1 MVKSIVKCT
10 AIVFGLSTVQAM
22 AASQD
27 LQQLQQSVK
36 KAAETK
42 LSENATTQVSGK
54 TLSLMEAVKIA
65 LTSSPTIL
73 TQKLAT
79 DSAAASVRMEKG
91 AFDPTAYT
99 AASTGRISV
108 PNISYDRPIYEGLA
122 FLSRG
127 DVNWVAGISKNTR
140 YGISGDF
147 SVMVYRKDPIN
158 YDKPDITTSNQSL
171 VNFKLNIP
179 LLQGRGTT
187 SAAAGEQ
194 SAQLNYEASTLELRH
209 AIAVTVY
216 QAIAAY
222 WDYKTAVE
230 ALKVTQASEA
240 RVKSWLDNTET
251 HLKQTGK
258 LEEIEKQH
266 QGEINS
272 LIAYEADKK
281 SATIAA
287 REQVKQAQ
295 DNLAIALGIPFDQF
309 AKVGL
314 PNDEFPKNVS
324 DKQLN
329 DLTLITRWSTLALDG
344 RLDLQAAKLR
354 QQAAQ
359 VLLAKA
365 RRDVL
370 PKLDLQLA
378 VGYHG
383 LSEGAD
389 FDRFPKS
396 LTEQIYGPDT
406 SVGLNFMYPI
416 GNNTARGMLDQA
428 QANYQQT
435 VIQTNELARNI
446 KSQINLNIAALQRR
460 VSEAN
465 MTEKAVKF
473 YQPSLDNL
481 RKQAESSMI
490 AQTSGKPSS
499 TSAPSNLEILMG
511 LTDLEDKLTTATNQ
525 HLMAQAELAKAIAAT
540 RLNTG
545 LLISLQ
551 HDENQININE
561 LVTLPQ

>member
-1 MVKSIVKCT
+1 MVKSIARFT
-10 AIVFGLSTVQAM
+10 AIILGLSTVQTM
-22 AASQD
+22 AVGQD

-54 TLSLMEAVKIA
+54 TLSLLEAVKIA
-65 LTSSPTIL
+65 LSSSPTIL

-79 DSAAASVRMEKG
+79 DSAAAAVRMEKG
-91 AFDPTAYT
+91 AFDPNAYT
-99 AASTGRISV
+99 AASTGRVSSPV
-108 PNISYDRPIYEGLA
+108 TSYDRQVYEGLA

-127 DVNWVAGISKNTR
+127 EATWVAGISKNTR

-158 YDKPDITTSNQSL
+158 YDQDYITTSNNSL

-187 SAAAGEQ
+187 SAAAGER

-230 ALKVTQASEA
+230 SLKAYQASEA
-240 RVKSWLDNTET
+240 RVKGWLDTTEA

-266 QGEINS
+266 QGEISS
-272 LIAYEADKK
+272 LIAYEADRK

-287 REQVKQAQ
+287 REQLKQAQ
-295 DNLAIALGIPFDQF
+295 DNLALALGIPFDQF
-309 AKVGL
+309 AKIGL

-329 DLTLITRWSTLALDG
+329 DLTLINRWSTLALDG

-378 VGYHG
+378 AGYQG

-396 LTEQIYGPDT
+396 LTEQIYGPNT

-460 VSEAN
+460 TAEAN
-465 MTEKAVKF
+465 MTKKAVEF
-473 YQPSLDNL
+473 YQPSLDGL
-481 RKQAESSMI
+481 RKQAEMNVI
-490 AQTSGKPSS
+490 AQTNGK
-499 TSAPSNLEILMG
+499 SAPATPNLEILMG
-511 LTDLEDKLTTATNQ
+511 LTDIEDKLTTATNQ
-525 HLMAQAELAKAIAAT
+525 HLLAQAELAKAIAAT

-551 HDENQININE
+551 HDENQVNVSE
-561 LVTLPQ
+561 LITLPQ

>member
-1 MVKSIVKCT
+1 MVKSIAKFSVLL
-10 AIVFGLSTVQAM
+10 VGLTSIQAM
-22 AASQD
+22 AAGQD

-42 LSENATTQVSGK
+42 LSENATTKISGK

-65 LTSSPTIL
+65 LASSPTIL

-79 DSAAASVRMEKG
+79 DSAAASLQMEKG
-91 AFDPTAYT
+91 VFDPNAYT
-99 AASTGRISV
+99 AVSTGRISAPV
-108 PNISYDRPIYEGLA
+108 TSYDRQIYEGLA

-127 DVNWVAGISKNTR
+127 EANWVAGISKNTR

-158 YDKPDITTSNQSL
+158 YDKDYITTSNHSL

-194 SAQLNYEASTLELRH
+194 SAQLNYEASALELRH

-230 ALKVTQASEA
+230 ALKVSQASEA
-240 RVKSWLDNTET
+240 RVKQWIDSAEA
-251 HLKQTGK
+251 HFKQTGK

-281 SATIAA
+281 RSTIAA
-287 REQVKQAQ
+287 QEQLKQAQ
-295 DNLAIALGIPFDQF
+295 DNLALALGVPFDQF
-309 AKVGL
+309 AKIGL
-314 PNDEFPKNVS
+314 PSDEFPKNLAAN
-324 DKQLN
+324 QLN
-329 DLTLITRWSTLALDG
+329 DANLITRWSALALDG

-359 VLLAKA
+359 VMLAKA

-378 VGYHG
+378 VGYQG

-396 LTEQIYGPDT
+396 LTEQIYGTNT
-406 SVGLNFMYPI
+406 SAGLNFMYPI
-416 GNNTARGMLDQA
+416 GNNTARGMVDQA
-428 QANYQQT
+428 QANYQQM

-460 VSEAN
+460 ISEAN
-465 MTEKAVKF
+465 MTERAVKF
-473 YQPSLDNL
+473 YQPSLEAL
-481 RKQAESSMI
+481 RKQSQSNII
-490 AQTSGKPSS
+490 AQTGGK
-499 TSAPSNLEILMG
+499 SAAPGISNLEILMG
-511 LTDLEDKLTTATNQ
+511 LTDIEDKLTNAIGQN
-525 HLMAQAELAKAIAAT
+525 LMAQAELAKAIAAT

-551 HDENQININE
+551 QDENQVNIKE